1 MQTKDARPR
10 FVEKSEYAMLNA
22 EAINHFSDPFPSIRK
37 FASKAHLAT
46 STALARHQWET
57 MIHSTGP
64 TIAFRKCHPAEPKRL
79 LYRNTS
85 RRVFWGR
92 GLLLLPAEVPKS
104 PNPSNQGRQYHPV
117 EH

>member
-22 EAINHFSDPFPSIRK
+22 EAINHISDRFPSIRK

-85 RRVFWGR
+85 RRVFWGS